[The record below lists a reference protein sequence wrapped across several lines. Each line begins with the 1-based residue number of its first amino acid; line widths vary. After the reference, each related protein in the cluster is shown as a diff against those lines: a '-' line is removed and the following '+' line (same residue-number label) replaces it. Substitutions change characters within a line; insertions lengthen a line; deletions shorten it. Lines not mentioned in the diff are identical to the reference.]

1 MYRASFSCTITQIVN
16 TEHLKTIDKKHL
28 WHPYASIGNPPPVRF
43 AVSARGTKIYLDD
56 GTELI
61 DAISSWWTVAL
72 GHNPPEVVEAIKH
85 QCDEMTHVMF
95 AGFTHRPA
103 AELAETLLDMLPS
116 SLNKIFLADSGS
128 IAVECA
134 AKMAVQYQ
142 HACGKPEKCKLA
154 ALKGGYHGDT
164 TGAMALSDPDGMHIL
179 FRGLLPEHYFAKQP
193 KCRFGEPWIESD
205 FDSMLS
211 VLDTHGSSIAAVIVE
226 PIFQAANAMWM
237 YHPEYLSRLETECN
251 KRDILLICDE
261 IATGFGRTGRLFA
274 HEHAG
279 IVPDILCLGKILTG
293 GNVTLAAAVASGI
306 VADVISKG
314 PVSDNEVTGSSSGAF
329 MHGPTYMGNPVAC
342 AAASATL
349 KLFRDFDWQG
359 SVARIEKELTEQL
372 SPMAALPNVRDV
384 RVLGAVGVLELEQM
398 PSADVVN
405 TVIKET
411 GVWLRPFSR
420 FVYTMPPYITT
431 SEEIRR
437 ITDAM
442 GKIAGA

>member
-1 MYRASFSCTITQIVN
+1 
-16 TEHLKTIDKKHL
+16 
-28 WHPYASIGNPPPVRF
+28 
-43 AVSARGTKIYLDD
+43 
-56 GTELI
+56 
-61 DAISSWWTVAL
+61 
-72 GHNPPEVVEAIKH
+72 
-85 QCDEMTHVMF
+85 
-95 AGFTHRPA
+95 
-103 AELAETLLDMLPS
+103 
-116 SLNKIFLADSGS
+116 
-128 IAVECA
+128 
-134 AKMAVQYQ
+134 
-142 HACGKPEKCKLA
+142 
-154 ALKGGYHGDT
+154 
-164 TGAMALSDPDGMHIL
+164 
-179 FRGLLPEHYFAKQP
+179 
-193 KCRFGEPWIESD
+193 
-205 FDSMLS
+205 
-211 VLDTHGSSIAAVIVE
+211 
-226 PIFQAANAMWM
+226 
-237 YHPEYLSRLETECN
+237 
-251 KRDILLICDE
+251 
-261 IATGFGRTGRLFA
+261 
-274 HEHAG
+274 
-279 IVPDILCLGKILTG
+279 
-293 GNVTLAAAVASGI
+293 
-306 VADVISKG
+306 
-314 PVSDNEVTGSSSGAF
+314 VSDNEVTGSSSGAF